1 MKLLKELSL
10 PSKFKYKVSQNLKDA
25 SDKGW
30 YIYPRDSKEPQSGPF
45 TRDEANKRV
54 QKLNNGTLK
63 EDKITNPL
71 LKKMIKAADLGHVVD
86 GRKWKPGEYAA
97 YLEKLAKEKKV

>member
-1 MKLLKELSL
+1 MKLLKELNHRL
-10 PSKFKYKVSQNLKDA
+10 TDA
-25 SDKGW
+25 SL
-30 YIYPRDSKEPQSGPF
+30 
-45 TRDEANKRV
+45 T
-54 QKLNNGTLK
+54 